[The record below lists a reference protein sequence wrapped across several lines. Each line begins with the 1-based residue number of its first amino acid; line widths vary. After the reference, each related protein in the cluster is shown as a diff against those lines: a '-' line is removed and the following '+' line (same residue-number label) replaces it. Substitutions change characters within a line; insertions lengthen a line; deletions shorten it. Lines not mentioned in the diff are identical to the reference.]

1 MAGKRRFELP
11 TPLTPSGLR
20 TFHALFYA
28 ELRTTIFSRIDA
40 ALQEGELMLIYAIF
54 HLGSSQKSPK
64 LS

>member
-40 ALQEGELMLIYAIF
+40 AI
-54 HLGSSQKSPK
+54 
-64 LS
+64 